1 MKLRVGTSGFAYKEW
16 KGSFYPDRIKAED
29 MLRFYGER
37 FGTVEIN
44 NTFYRMPSTS
54 VLERWAGEVPRD
66 FSFVLKASRRITH
79 EKRLQ
84 NVEDSVLHLLETATV
99 LGDKLGPVLY
109 QLPPNMKKDVER
121 LRAFLEALPRRPAA
135 AFEFRHPSWYDD
147 EVLDSLRARDA
158 ALCLADTD
166 DGEDAPPVA
175 TARWGYLRLRRA
187 AYGEAELETWGERI
201 RGLGWDEAFVFFK
214 HEEAGTGPKLAARF
228 IELAG

>member
-99 LGDKLGPVLY
+99 LGDKLGPVLDR
-109 QLPPNMKKDVER
+109 KSV
-121 LRAFLEALPRRPAA
+121 
-135 AFEFRHPSWYDD
+135 
-147 EVLDSLRARDA
+147 V
-158 ALCLADTD
+158 
-166 DGEDAPPVA
+166 
-175 TARWGYLRLRRA
+175 
-187 AYGEAELETWGERI
+187 
-201 RGLGWDEAFVFFK
+201 
-214 HEEAGTGPKLAARF
+214 
-228 IELAG
+228 

>member
-1 MKLRVGTSGFAYKEW
+1 M
-16 KGSFYPDRIKAED
+16 
-29 MLRFYGER
+29 
-37 FGTVEIN
+37 
-44 NTFYRMPSTS
+44 
-54 VLERWAGEVPRD
+54 
-66 FSFVLKASRRITH
+66 
-79 EKRLQ
+79 
-84 NVEDSVLHLLETATV
+84 EDSVLHLLETATV

-121 LRAFLEALPRRPAA
+121 LRGFLEVRPRRPAA

>member
-1 MKLRVGTSGFAYKEW
+1 VKLRVGTSGFAYKEW

-121 LRAFLEALPRRPAA
+121 LRGFLEVLPRRPAA

>member
-1 MKLRVGTSGFAYKEW
+1 VKLRVGTSGFAYKEW

-44 NTFYRMPSTS
+44 NTFYRMPSAS
-54 VLERWAGEVPRD
+54 VLERWAGEVPDD
-66 FSFVLKASRRITH
+66 FAFVLKASRRITH
-79 EKRLQ
+79 EKRLHDAD
-84 NVEDSVLHLLETATV
+84 DSVLHLLETATA
-99 LGDKLGPVLY
+99 LGPKLGPVLY
-109 QLPPNMKKDVER
+109 QLPPNMKKDLER
-121 LRAFLEALPRRPAA
+121 LRAFLRSLPGRPAA

-147 EVLDSLRARDA
+147 EVLDSLRARGA

-166 DGEDAPPVA
+166 EGEDAPPVA
-175 TARWGYLRLRRA
+175 TAPWGYLRLRRA
-187 AYGEAELETWGERI
+187 AYGDAELATWVERV
-201 RGLGWDEAFVFFK
+201 RGFGWNEAFIFFK